1 MKKKILVLALA
12 AVFVSLLAL
21 GSAAYFT
28 VEGRATNIITT
39 GTVSLSLD
47 EHLEE
52 GKWTEIKD
60 SNDVTVAWRLEDRV
74 MPGMTVAK
82 KPTLKNDGTQP
93 FFLRAK
99 VQVTV
104 TPAHGGEDLPNSVV
118 LLQQMPSGWTE
129 QADGWLY
136 YTPEGSDAVA
146 PGAEVVLFDGVKLA
160 EEAGNQYQNSTVT
173 ITVQAQAVQVKN
185 NPGET
190 ALTAQGW
197 PQENAE

>member
-99 VQVTV
+99 VVK
-104 TPAHGGEDLPNSVV
+104 SVV
-118 LLQQMPSGWTE
+118 AADKETAMPADVVLIEFPEGWIE
-129 QADGWLY
+129 GNDGWLY

-160 EEAGNQYQNSTVT
+160 EEAGNPYQNSTVT

-185 NPGET
+185 NPGT
-190 ALTAQGW
+190 DALTAQGW
-197 PQENAE
+197 PEADAE

>member
-60 SNDVTVAWRLEDRV
+60 NDVTVAWQLKDRV

-99 VQVTV
+99 VVK
-104 TPAHGGEDLPNSVV
+104 SVV
-118 LLQQMPSGWTE
+118 AADKETAMPADVVLIEFPEGWIE
-129 QADGWLY
+129 GNDGWLY

-160 EEAGNQYQNSTVT
+160 EEAGNPYQNSTVT

>member
-12 AVFVSLLAL
+12 VVFVSLLAL

-52 GKWTEIKD
+52 GKWTEVKD
-60 SNDVTVAWRLEDRV
+60 SNAVTVAWQLNDRV

-104 TPAHGGEDLPNSVV
+104 TNRGEYLPSSVV

>member
-12 AVFVSLLAL
+12 VVFVSLMAL

-52 GKWTEIKD
+52 GKWTEVKD
-60 SNDVTVAWRLEDRV
+60 NDVTVAWQLKDRV

-99 VQVTV
+99 V
-104 TPAHGGEDLPNSVV
+104 EKSVV
-118 LLQQMPSGWTE
+118 AADKETAMPADVVLIEFPEGWIE
-129 QADGWLY
+129 GNDGWLY

-160 EEAGNQYQNSTVT
+160 EEAGNPYQNSTVT

-185 NPGET
+185 NPGT
-190 ALTAQGW
+190 DALTAQGW
-197 PQENAE
+197 PEADAE

>member
-12 AVFVSLLAL
+12 VVFVSLMAL

-28 VEGRATNIITT
+28 VEGRASNIITT

-60 SNDVTVAWRLEDRV
+60 NDVTVAWQLKDRV

-99 VQVTV
+99 VRVTV
-104 TPAHGGEDLPNSVV
+104 TPANGGEDLPNSVV

-160 EEAGNQYQNSTVT
+160 EEAGNPYQNSTVT

-185 NPGET
+185 NPGT
-190 ALTAQGW
+190 DALTAQGW
-197 PQENAE
+197 PEADAE

>member
-12 AVFVSLLAL
+12 VVFVSLLAL

-52 GKWTEIKD
+52 GKWTEVKD
-60 SNDVTVAWRLEDRV
+60 SNAVTVAWQLNDRV

-104 TPAHGGEDLPNSVV
+104 TNRGEYLPSSVV

-197 PQENAE
+197 PEADAE